1 MKIIIDAMGGD
12 NAPGEIVK
20 GAVEAHKTFGHEI
33 VLVGKEDAV
42 RACLQAEGAE
52 HLLGISVVHASDV
65 IDMNDE
71 PTAAIRRKKDSSM
84 VVALNMLKRGE
95 GDAVVSAGSTGAL
108 LTGAT
113 LLVRRI
119 KGVRRACLAPV
130 VPNANEG
137 FVLIDAG
144 ANAECVA
151 EQLVQFAYMGS
162 LYAEKVLGFS
172 KPRVAL
178 LNNGAEEH
186 KGTPMHQETWQLLQK
201 AEGLNF
207 VGNVEGSGV
216 LNGDVDVVV
225 ADGFSGNILL
235 KSIEGTAKFIL
246 KMFKDVIYS
255 SLKNKVA
262 GLLIQKDMNAVKSK
276 LDPNNVGGTALLGI
290 SKPVIKAH
298 GSSTAPAIVNAVRQ
312 AAAFVEAD
320 FIQTI
325 EDNMENMCVNGAQ
338 E

>member
-1 MKIIIDAMGGD
+1 MKIIVDAMGGD
-12 NAPGEIVK
+12 HAPAEIVK
-20 GAVEAHKTFGHEI
+20 GAVEAHKLFGHEI
-33 VLVGKEDAV
+33 ILVGKEDAV
-42 RACLQAEGAE
+42 RECLKNEGASE
-52 HLLGISVVHASDV
+52 LAGISVRHAGDV

-84 VVALNMLKRGE
+84 VVALNMLKNGE

-119 KGVRRACLAPV
+119 KGVRRACLAPT
-130 VPNANEG
+130 VPNIDRG

-144 ANAECVA
+144 ANAECVP
-151 EQLVQFAYMGS
+151 EQLVQFAFMGS
-162 LYAEKVLGFS
+162 LYAERVLGFN

-186 KGTPMHQETWQLLQK
+186 KGTPMHQEAHQLLRK

-216 LNGDVDVVV
+216 LTGEVDVVV
-225 ADGFSGNILL
+225 SDGFSGNILL
-235 KSIEGTAKFIL
+235 KSIEGTAKFVM
-246 KMFKDVIYS
+246 KMMKEVMTS
-255 SLKNKVA
+255 SLKNKLAALV
-262 GLLIQKDMNAVKSK
+262 IKKDMGALKEK
-276 LDPNNVGGTALLGI
+276 MDPNNVGGTALLGV

-298 GSSTAPAIVNAVRQ
+298 GSSTAPAIVNAIKQ
-312 AAAFVEAD
+312 AAAFTESG
-320 FIQTI
+320 FIQAI
-325 EDNMENMCVNGAQ
+325 EENIENMRINDAQ